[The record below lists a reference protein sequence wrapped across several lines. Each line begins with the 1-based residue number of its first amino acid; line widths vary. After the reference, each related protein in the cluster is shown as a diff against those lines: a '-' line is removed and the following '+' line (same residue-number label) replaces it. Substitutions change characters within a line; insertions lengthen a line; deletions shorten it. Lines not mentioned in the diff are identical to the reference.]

1 MVLKMKLRAVLLCLK
16 HLNCVGS
23 VVEERNNQESSVV
36 FIAEI
41 RSSNLRQIKNWEG
54 LMTAMEIG

>member
-16 HLNCVGS
+16 YLNFVGS
-23 VVEERNNQESSVV
+23 VVGERNNQESSVV